1 MLSAYCPECGKNN
14 LYSFNKPKN
23 CRFCAAEL
31 SFGHIL
37 VKENEDSE
45 ENPKI
50 YKETSSIKTRKAKK
64 YSRRASEENDDENEE
79 EFTDDRE
86 IPTISKASIQV
97 IGENPYAGVKFE
109 NVITQTPSSERVSRP
124 SSNIKI
130 DVNQII
136 KEQFKKTNIDLDSE

>member
-14 LYSFNKPKN
+14 LYSFSKPKN

-37 VKENEDSE
+37 VKENEE
-45 ENPKI
+45 EQIIAKITPKTEKI
-50 YKETSSIKTRKAKK
+50 RRK
-64 YSRRASEENDDENEE
+64 SRRIIEDEDDKDEDY
-79 EFTDDRE
+79 TDDRE
-86 IPTISKASIQV
+86 IPTISNASIQV

-124 SSNIKI
+124 TSNIKI
-130 DVNQII
+130 DVNQVI